1 MKNIFVV
8 LITLI
13 LFGSCSSSKLIDQYS
28 NPENSDFIPR
38 KILVVGFAPNSVL
51 QKQFE
56 FTFVQALGNLNIEA
70 AKGVE
75 FFGEDISVVE
85 KYGEEMETLKEDLI
99 KAGFDA
105 VFFSRITGRDT
116 KVTFAQSY
124 RSLIGT
130 FEVFDEYSEKNS
142 NQHNIVNS
150 EEYPVHHTET
160 LFYCLCPNKENDLI
174 WKGNID
180 IVNPNSSEEAIQDYV
195 KALLKALRKSDVL
208 SKR

>member
-13 LFGSCSSSKLIDQYS
+13 LFGSCSSSKVIDQYS
-28 NPENSDFIPR
+28 NPENSDFIPQ
-38 KILVVGFAPNSVL
+38 KILVVGLAPNAVL

-56 FTFVQALGNLNIEA
+56 FTFVQALENLNIDA

-85 KYGEEMETLKEDLI
+85 KYGEEMETLKDDLI
-99 KAGFDA
+99 EAGFDA

-116 KVTFAQSY
+116 KITFAQSY

-130 FEVFDEYSEKNS
+130 FEVIDEYSEKDIK
-142 NQHNIVNS
+142 QHNIANS
-150 EEYPVHHTET
+150 EDYPIHHTET
-160 LFYCLCPNKENDLI
+160 LFYCLCPDKENDLI

-208 SKR
+208 PKR